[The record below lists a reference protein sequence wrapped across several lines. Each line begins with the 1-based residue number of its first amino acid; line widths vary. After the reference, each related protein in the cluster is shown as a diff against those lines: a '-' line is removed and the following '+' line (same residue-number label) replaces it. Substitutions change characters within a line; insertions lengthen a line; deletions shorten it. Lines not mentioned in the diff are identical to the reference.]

1 MSLVS
6 SLAIYFVIWWLVLF
20 LVLPFGVD
28 RRGETDDHTPGA
40 DAGAPQQPMLVRTA
54 AITTVLAAIV
64 FAGVYLYFG
73 VLGMTLEDLV
83 P

>member
-20 LVLPFGVD
+20 LVLPFGVNRKSKSD
-28 RRGETDDHTPGA
+28 TVTPGA
-40 DAGAPQQPMLVRTA
+40 DAGAPHQPMLVRTA
-54 AITTVLAAIV
+54 AVTTVLAAIV
-64 FAGVYLYFG
+64 FAGVYVYFG
-73 VLGMTLEDLV
+73 VLGMTLDDLI